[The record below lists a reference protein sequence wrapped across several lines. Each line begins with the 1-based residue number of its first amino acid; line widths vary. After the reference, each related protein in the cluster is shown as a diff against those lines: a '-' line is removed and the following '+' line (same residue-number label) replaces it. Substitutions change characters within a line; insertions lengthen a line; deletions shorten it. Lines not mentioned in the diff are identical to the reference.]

1 MDNIKKRSEIKEE
14 DKWQLDKIYPDI
26 DSFNK
31 DYIQVEKDFSKLE
44 KLANKF
50 LETSK
55 DFKEFFI
62 FDSKVS
68 RTLEKLWVY
77 AHCKKDEDTS
87 NVTYQELSDKLQL
100 LYTKYSEI
108 TSNISPQIIK
118 EDEAKIMAYLDEEK
132 ELASYKHMIKSLFRQ
147 KRHCLNEESE
157 KLIATLGPVLNN
169 ASNTYTYL
177 TNTDLK
183 FGTIRN
189 EKEEEVEL
197 SEAVYS
203 TFISSK
209 NRRVREEA
217 FKTLY
222 NGYASFKNTITS
234 LYSSILNYDSINA
247 KLRGYKSSL
256 ESYLDKNNIPTA
268 LYDNLIDAVR
278 ANLPSLHKYF
288 KIKKE
293 LLGLNEFHL
302 YDGYVSTVKNID
314 KKYTFEEAKELV
326 VNALK
331 VLGESYTSK
340 LNEAFTQ
347 GWIDKYPNKAKHTGA
362 YSTGSYDTLP
372 YLLLNYT
379 NEYND
384 VSTLAH
390 ELGHSMHTYFSNT
403 NQPFET
409 SGYVIFL
416 AEIASTTN
424 ELLLNH
430 YMLEKVK
437 TKEEKMCLLNE
448 LLDLFKSTIYRQT
461 MFAEFEKKA
470 HEYLDMGNVVTNEY
484 LNNLYYELN
493 KDYFGKDVVVDEE
506 IKYEWSR
513 IPHFY
518 TPFYVYQYATS
529 LSISCYVAQNI
540 LNNTPGFKEK
550 YLELLKAGG
559 SDYPLELLKIID
571 IDLTDKKVFESAN
584 QMFNDILNQFI
595 EVYNS

>member
-44 KLANKF
+44 ELANKF

-55 DFKEFFI
+55 AFKEFFI

-197 SEAVYS
+197 SETVYS

-293 LLGLNEFHL
+293 LLGLDEFHL